1 MNRNAAAVIFLVY
14 LSVAAHAEQRVI
26 TGLAS
31 PESAVV
37 GPDGRIYVSETGE
50 YGKYGDGMIGVV
62 EGDKIVAFAKR
73 LNDPH
78 GLDVWNGALYNA
90 DNRGQIWRIDM
101 KGEVKLIVDSTGF
114 PRKITNFNDL
124 EIDENG
130 ILYISDSGD
139 WEGGGGAI
147 FRVTQDGKVT
157 TILTYEEAVQL
168 VVPTVC

>member
-1 MNRNAAAVIFLVY
+1 
-14 LSVAAHAEQRVI
+14 
-26 TGLAS
+26 
-31 PESAVV
+31 
-37 GPDGRIYVSETGE
+37 
-50 YGKYGDGMIGVV
+50 
-62 EGDKIVAFAKR
+62 
-73 LNDPH
+73 
-78 GLDVWNGALYNA
+78 
-90 DNRGQIWRIDM
+90 
-101 KGEVKLIVDSTGF
+101 VKLIVDSTGF
-114 PRKITNFNDL
+114 PRKITNFNDI